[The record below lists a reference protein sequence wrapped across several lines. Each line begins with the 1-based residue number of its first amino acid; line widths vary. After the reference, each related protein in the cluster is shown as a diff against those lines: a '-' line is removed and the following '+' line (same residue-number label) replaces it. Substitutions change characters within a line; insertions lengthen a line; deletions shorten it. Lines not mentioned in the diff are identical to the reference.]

1 MRPNPQVAASRPSHA
16 AAPPSAVNGYR
27 YDLDGLR
34 GIAIALVVVYHVWF
48 GRVSGGVDIFL
59 VLSGF
64 FFTGM
69 LVRRAGA
76 DSGPSIPAVLRRT
89 ARRLLPA
96 FVVVSAATAVVTVI
110 QRPFTQWSGIADQLL
125 ASLLYV
131 QNWQLART
139 ASDYAAA
146 DASVS
151 PLQHLWSMSVQ
162 GQFYLVALAVV
173 AGIAWTCRRRG
184 RPDLLRRVL
193 GGVLVLGLVASFA
206 YAAVLSQDR
215 QSWAYFDTFA
225 RLWELLA
232 GALLALVVH
241 RVALPRWSRTV
252 LAVSGFAVVLGC
264 GFLVD
269 GAALFPGPA
278 ALIPVGAAV
287 ALILAGAGRSEQP
300 GIVTMMASRPFVELG
315 GLAYSLYLWHWPIL
329 IFYLTWR
336 ERPAVGALGGLAVT
350 LVSLVLAWL
359 TQRLIEAR
367 FQTGSARPRRALTA
381 LVAILGVAVVGTA
394 SGWHVYLVRNPE
406 TTARVGEL
414 DPWLY
419 PGAASL
425 TDGAFAPRTDMRPTL
440 LEASGDLPQPTLDG
454 CISDLST
461 RDVVTCVYG
470 DLTADRTIAVVGSS
484 HAEHWVPALDR
495 IGQQRGIRV
504 ETYLK
509 MGCPLTVAD
518 VPLLAGEPYPECGDW
533 SRDVLDRL
541 RDHRPDWVFSTS
553 SRPNE
558 EGAGDVTPDD
568 YVGLWARLADF
579 GLPFLGI
586 RDTPWLHNDGVPYS
600 VVDCLADGGDA
611 DSCGMPRDDVLAPDN
626 PTLEAARDLL
636 SVHPLDLTDAVCDV
650 AICRAVQGNILVYHD
665 SHHLSATYVRSLV
678 PELDRQIGMATR
690 WW

>member
-1 MRPNPQVAASRPSHA
+1 MATSRPRVAASPSTA
-16 AAPPSAVNGYR
+16 GGYR

-69 LVRRAGA
+69 LVRRVGA
-76 DSGPSIPAVLRRT
+76 DSGLSVPAVLRRT

-96 FVVVSAATAVVTVI
+96 LVVVSAATAVVTVI

-162 GQFYLVALAVV
+162 GQFYVLALAVV
-173 AGIAWTCRRRG
+173 AGVAWACRRRIG
-184 RPDLLRRVL
+184 LVRPVL
-193 GGVLVLGLVASFA
+193 GGVLGVGFLVSFG
-206 YAAVLSQDR
+206 YAAALSQDR

-241 RVALPRWSRTV
+241 RVDLPRGWRVV

-264 GFLVD
+264 GFLID

-287 ALILAGAGRSEQP
+287 ALILAGAGPSEQP
-300 GIVTMMASRPFVELG
+300 GVVAMLASRPFVELG

-336 ERPAVGALGGLAVT
+336 ERPAVGALGGLAVI

-367 FQTGSARPRRALTA
+367 FQGGARPGRALTA
-381 LVAILGVAVVGTA
+381 LVAVLGVAVVGSA
-394 SGWHVYLVRNPE
+394 SGWHAYLVRNPE

-425 TDGAFAPRTDMRPTL
+425 TDGLFAPRADMRPTL
-440 LEASGDLPQPTLDG
+440 LEAPGDLPQPTLDG

-470 DLTADRTIAVVGSS
+470 DVSADRTIAVVGSS

-518 VPLLAGEPYPECGDW
+518 VPLLAGEPYPDCGDW

-553 SRPNE
+553 TRPNE

-568 YVGLWARLADF
+568 YVGLWERLADF

-586 RDTPWLHNDGVPYS
+586 RDTPWLHHDGVPYS
-600 VVDCLADGGDA
+600 AVDCLADGGDA
-611 DSCGMPRDDVLAPDN
+611 DSCGLPRDEVLAPDN
-626 PTLEAARDLL
+626 PTVEAARDLP

-650 AICRAVQGNILVYHD
+650 AICRAAQGNILVYHD
-665 SHHLSATYVRSLV
+665 SHHLSATYVRSLA

>member
-1 MRPNPQVAASRPSHA
+1 MRTNHQVATSRPRA
-16 AAPPSAVNGYR
+16 AASPSTAGGYR

-69 LVRRAGA
+69 LVRRVDAN
-76 DSGPSIPAVLRRT
+76 SGLSIAAVLRRT

-96 FVVVSAATAVVTVI
+96 LVVVAAATAVVTVV

-162 GQFYLVALAVV
+162 GQFYVLALAVV
-173 AGIAWTCRRRG
+173 AGVAWTCRRRTG
-184 RPDLLRRVL
+184 LVRPLL
-193 GGVLVLGLVASFA
+193 GGILGAGFLVSFG
-206 YAAVLSQDR
+206 YAAALSQDR

-241 RVALPRWSRTV
+241 RVDLPRGWRV
-252 LAVSGFAVVLGC
+252 ALAVSGFAVVLGC

-287 ALILAGAGRSEQP
+287 ALILAGAGPSEQP
-300 GIVTMMASRPFVELG
+300 GVVRMLASRPFVELG

-329 IFYLTWR
+329 IFYLTRR
-336 ERPAVGALGGLAVT
+336 ERPAVGALGGLAVI

-359 TQRLIEAR
+359 TQRLIEVR
-367 FQTGSARPRRALTA
+367 FQGGARPGRALTA
-381 LVAILGVAVVGTA
+381 LIAILGVAVVGSA
-394 SGWHVYLVRNPE
+394 SGWHAYLARNPE

-440 LEASGDLPQPTLDG
+440 LEAPGDLPPPTVDG

-470 DLTADRTIAVVGSS
+470 DVTADRTIAVVGSS
-484 HAEHWVPALDR
+484 HAEHWMPALDR

-518 VPLLAGEPYPECGDW
+518 VPLLAGEPYPDCGDW

-558 EGAGDVTPDD
+558 EGAGDVTPTD
-568 YVGLWARLADF
+568 YVGLWERLADF

-586 RDTPWLHNDGVPYS
+586 RDTPWLHHDGVPYS
-600 VVDCLADGGDA
+600 AVDCLADGGDA
-611 DSCGMPRDDVLAPDN
+611 DSCGLPRDDVLAPDN
-626 PTLEAARDLL
+626 PTVEAARDLP

-665 SHHLSATYVRSLV
+665 SHHLSATYVRSLA
-678 PELDRQIGMATR
+678 PELDRQVGMATR

>member
-1 MRPNPQVAASRPSHA
+1 MRTNHQVATSRPRHA
-16 AAPPSAVNGYR
+16 AAPPSTVGGYR

-69 LVRRAGA
+69 LVRRVCA

-96 FVVVSAATAVVTVI
+96 LVVVTAATAVVTVV

-125 ASLLYV
+125 ASLGYV

-162 GQFYLVALAVV
+162 GQFYLLALAVV
-173 AGIAWTCRRRG
+173 AGVAWTCRRRIG
-184 RPDLLRRVL
+184 LVRPLL
-193 GGVLVLGLVASFA
+193 GGVLGAGFVASFV
-206 YAAVLSQDR
+206 YAAALSQDR

-232 GALLALVVH
+232 GALLAHVVH
-241 RVALPRWSRTV
+241 RVDLPRGWRV
-252 LAVSGFAVVLGC
+252 ILAVSGFAVVLGC

-287 ALILAGAGRSEQP
+287 ALILAGTGGGSEQP
-300 GIVTMMASRPFVELG
+300 GVVTMLASRPFVELG

-336 ERPAVGALGGLAVT
+336 ERPAVGALGGLAVIV
-350 LVSLVLAWL
+350 VSLVLAWL

-367 FQTGSARPRRALTA
+367 FQTGARPRRLLTA
-381 LVAILGVAVVGTA
+381 LVALLGVAVVGTA
-394 SGWHVYLVRNPE
+394 SGWHAYLVRNPE

-440 LEASGDLPQPTLDG
+440 LEASGDLPQPSVDG

-470 DLTADRTIAVVGSS
+470 DASADRTIAVVGSS

-518 VPLLAGEPYPECGDW
+518 VPLLAGEPYPDCGDW

-553 SRPNE
+553 SRPND

-586 RDTPWLHNDGVPYS
+586 RDTPWLHDDGVPYS
-600 VVDCLADGGDA
+600 AVDCLADGGDA

-626 PTLEAARDLL
+626 PTLEAARDLP
-636 SVHPLDLTDAVCDV
+636 SVYPLDLTDAVCDV
-650 AICRAVQGNILVYHD
+650 AICRVVQGNILVYHD

>member
-1 MRPNPQVAASRPSHA
+1 MRTNHQVATSRPRA
-16 AAPPSAVNGYR
+16 AASPSTAGGYR

-69 LVRRAGA
+69 LVRRVDAN
-76 DSGPSIPAVLRRT
+76 SGLSIAAVLRRT

-96 FVVVSAATAVVTVI
+96 LVVVAAATAVVTVV

-162 GQFYLVALAVV
+162 GQFYVLALAVV
-173 AGIAWTCRRRG
+173 AGVAWTCRRRTG
-184 RPDLLRRVL
+184 LVRPLL
-193 GGVLVLGLVASFA
+193 GGILGAGFLVSFG
-206 YAAVLSQDR
+206 YAAALSQNR

-241 RVALPRWSRTV
+241 RVDLPRGWRV
-252 LAVSGFAVVLGC
+252 ALAMSGFAVVLGC

-287 ALILAGAGRSEQP
+287 ALILAGTGPSDQP
-300 GIVTMMASRPFVELG
+300 GVVRMLASRPFVELG

-336 ERPAVGALGGLAVT
+336 ERPAVGALGGLAVI

-359 TQRLIEAR
+359 TQRLLEAR
-367 FQTGSARPRRALTA
+367 FQGGARPGRALTA
-381 LVAILGVAVVGTA
+381 LVALLGVAVVGSA
-394 SGWHVYLVRNPE
+394 SGWHAYLVRNPE

-425 TDGAFAPRTDMRPTL
+425 TDGLFAPRADMRPTL
-440 LEASGDLPQPTLDG
+440 LEAPGDLPQPTLDG

-470 DLTADRTIAVVGSS
+470 DPSADRTIAVVGSS

-495 IGQQRGIRV
+495 IGQQRGVRV

-518 VPLLAGEPYPECGDW
+518 VPLLAGEPYPDCGDW

-553 SRPNE
+553 SRPND

-568 YVGLWARLADF
+568 YVGLWERLADF

-586 RDTPWLHNDGVPYS
+586 RDTPWLHHDGVPYS
-600 VVDCLADGGDA
+600 AVDCLADRGDA
-611 DSCGMPRDDVLAPDN
+611 DSCGLPRDDVLAPDN
-626 PTLEAARDLL
+626 PTVEAARDLP

-650 AICRAVQGNILVYHD
+650 AICRVVQGNILVYHD
-665 SHHLSATYVRSLV
+665 SHHLSATYVRSLA
-678 PELDRQIGMATR
+678 PELDRQVGMATR

>member
-1 MRPNPQVAASRPSHA
+1 MATSRPRHA
-16 AAPPSAVNGYR
+16 AVPPSSGYR

-48 GRVSGGVDIFL
+48 GRVSGGVDILL

-69 LVRRAGA
+69 LLRRVGA
-76 DSGPSIPAVLRRT
+76 NSGPSVPAVLRRT

-96 FVVVSAATAVVTVI
+96 LVVVSAATAVAAVI

-125 ASLLYV
+125 ASLLYA

-162 GQFYLVALAVV
+162 GQFYVLALAVV
-173 AGIAWTCRRRG
+173 AGVAWACRRRIG
-184 RPDLLRRVL
+184 LVRPVL
-193 GGVLVLGLVASFA
+193 GGVLGAGFLVSFG
-206 YAAVLSQDR
+206 YAAALSEDR

-241 RVALPRWSRTV
+241 RVDLPRGWRVV

-264 GFLVD
+264 GFLID

-287 ALILAGAGRSEQP
+287 ALILAGTGPSDQP
-300 GIVTMMASRPFVELG
+300 GVVTMLASRPFVELG

-329 IFYLTWR
+329 IFYLAWR
-336 ERPAVGALGGLAVT
+336 ERPAVGALGGLAVI

-359 TQRLIEAR
+359 TQRLIESR
-367 FQTGSARPRRALTA
+367 FQGGARPGRALTA
-381 LVAILGVAVVGTA
+381 LVAVLGVAVVGSA
-394 SGWHVYLVRNPE
+394 SGWHAYLVRNPE

-425 TDGAFAPRTDMRPTL
+425 TDGLFAPRADMRPTL

-470 DLTADRTIAVVGSS
+470 DASADRTIAVVGSS

-495 IGQQRGIRV
+495 IGQQRGVRV

-518 VPLLAGEPYPECGDW
+518 VPLLAGEPYPDCGDW

-553 SRPNE
+553 TRPNE

-568 YVGLWARLADF
+568 YVGLWERLADF

-586 RDTPWLHNDGVPYS
+586 RDTPWLHHDGVPYS
-600 VVDCLADGGDA
+600 AVDCLADGGDA
-611 DSCGMPRDDVLAPDN
+611 DSCGLPRDEVLAPDN
-626 PTLEAARDLL
+626 PTVEAARDLP

-678 PELDRQIGMATR
+678 PELDRQIGVATR

>member
-1 MRPNPQVAASRPSHA
+1 MRTNHQVATSRPRA
-16 AAPPSAVNGYR
+16 AASPSTAGGYR

-48 GRVSGGVDIFL
+48 GRVSGGVDNFL

-69 LVRRAGA
+69 LVRRVGA
-76 DSGPSIPAVLRRT
+76 NSGPSIPAVLRRT

-96 FVVVSAATAVVTVI
+96 LVVVTAATAVATVV

-162 GQFYLVALAVV
+162 GQFYVLALAVV
-173 AGIAWTCRRRG
+173 AGVAWTCRRRTG
-184 RPDLLRRVL
+184 LVRPLL
-193 GGVLVLGLVASFA
+193 GGILGAGFLVSFG
-206 YAAVLSQDR
+206 YAATLSQDR

-241 RVALPRWSRTV
+241 RVDLPRGWRV
-252 LAVSGFAVVLGC
+252 ALAMSGFAVVLGC

-287 ALILAGAGRSEQP
+287 ALILAGAGPSEQP

-329 IFYLTWR
+329 IFYLAWR
-336 ERPAVGALGGLAVT
+336 ERPAVGALGGLAVI

-367 FQTGSARPRRALTA
+367 FQGGARPGRALTA
-381 LVAILGVAVVGTA
+381 LIAILGVAVVGAA

-440 LEASGDLPQPTLDG
+440 LEAPGDLPQPTVDG
-454 CISDLST
+454 CISDLSN

-470 DLTADRTIAVVGSS
+470 DVSADRTIAVVGSS

-495 IGQQRGIRV
+495 IGRQRGVRV

-518 VPLLAGEPYPECGDW
+518 VPLLAGEPYPDCGDW

-558 EGAGDVTPDD
+558 EGAGDVTPTD
-568 YVGLWARLADF
+568 YVGLWERLADF

-586 RDTPWLHNDGVPYS
+586 RDTPWLHHDGVPYS
-600 VVDCLADGGDA
+600 AVDCLADGGDA
-611 DSCGMPRDDVLAPDN
+611 DSCGLPRDDVLAPDN
-626 PTLEAARDLL
+626 PTVEAARDLP

-665 SHHLSATYVRSLV
+665 SHHLSATYVRSLA
-678 PELDRQIGMATR
+678 PELDRQVGMATR

>member
-1 MRPNPQVAASRPSHA
+1 MRTNHQVATSRPRA
-16 AAPPSAVNGYR
+16 AASPSTAGAYR

-69 LVRRAGA
+69 LVRRVGA
-76 DSGPSIPAVLRRT
+76 NSGPSIPAVLRRT

-96 FVVVSAATAVVTVI
+96 LVVVTAATAVVTVV

-139 ASDYAAA
+139 AADYAAA

-162 GQFYLVALAVV
+162 GQFYVLALAVV
-173 AGIAWTCRRRG
+173 AGVAWTCRRRIG
-184 RPDLLRRVL
+184 LVRPLL
-193 GGVLVLGLVASFA
+193 GGVLGAGFLVSFG
-206 YAAVLSQDR
+206 YAAALSQDR

-241 RVALPRWSRTV
+241 RVDLPRGWRV
-252 LAVSGFAVVLGC
+252 ALAVSGFAVVLGC

-287 ALILAGAGRSEQP
+287 ALILAGAGPSDQP
-300 GIVTMMASRPFVELG
+300 GVVTMLASRPFVELG
-315 GLAYSLYLWHWPIL
+315 RLAYSLYLWHWPIL

-336 ERPAVGALGGLAVT
+336 ERPAVGALGGLAVI

-359 TQRLIEAR
+359 TQRLIEMR
-367 FQTGSARPRRALTA
+367 FQGGARPGRALTA
-381 LVAILGVAVVGTA
+381 LVAVLGVAVVGSA
-394 SGWHVYLVRNPE
+394 SGWHAYLARNPE

-425 TDGAFAPRTDMRPTL
+425 TDGVFAPRADMRPTL
-440 LEASGDLPQPTLDG
+440 LEAPGDLPQPTVDG

-470 DLTADRTIAVVGSS
+470 DVSADRTIAVVGSS

-495 IGQQRGIRV
+495 IGRQRGVRV

-518 VPLLAGEPYPECGDW
+518 VPLLAGEPYPDCGDW

-558 EGAGDVTPDD
+558 EGAGDVTPAD
-568 YVGLWARLADF
+568 YVGLWERLADF

-586 RDTPWLHNDGVPYS
+586 RDTPWLHHDGVPYS
-600 VVDCLADGGDA
+600 AVDCLADGGDA
-611 DSCGMPRDDVLAPDN
+611 DSCGLPRDDVLAPDN
-626 PTLEAARDLL
+626 PTVEAARHLP

-650 AICRAVQGNILVYHD
+650 AICRVVQGNILVYHD
-665 SHHLSATYVRSLV
+665 SHHLSATYVRSLA
-678 PELDRQIGMATR
+678 PELDRQVGMATR

>member
-1 MRPNPQVAASRPSHA
+1 MRTNHQVATSRPRA
-16 AAPPSAVNGYR
+16 AASPSTAGGYR

-69 LVRRAGA
+69 LVRRVGA
-76 DSGPSIPAVLRRT
+76 NSGVSIAAVLRRT

-96 FVVVSAATAVVTVI
+96 LVVVTAATAVVTVV

-162 GQFYLVALAVV
+162 GQFYVLALAVV
-173 AGIAWTCRRRG
+173 AGVAWTCRRRTG
-184 RPDLLRRVL
+184 LVRPLL
-193 GGVLVLGLVASFA
+193 GGILGAGFLVSFG
-206 YAAVLSQDR
+206 YAATLSQDR

-241 RVALPRWSRTV
+241 RVDLPRGWRV
-252 LAVSGFAVVLGC
+252 ALAVSGFAVVLGC

-287 ALILAGAGRSEQP
+287 ALILAGTGPSERP
-300 GIVTMMASRPFVELG
+300 GVVTMMASRPFVELG

-336 ERPAVGALGGLAVT
+336 ERPAVGALGGLAVI

-359 TQRLIEAR
+359 TQRLIEVR
-367 FQTGSARPRRALTA
+367 FQGGARPGRALTA
-381 LVAILGVAVVGTA
+381 LVAVLGVAVVGSA
-394 SGWHVYLVRNPE
+394 SGWHAYLARNPE

-440 LEASGDLPQPTLDG
+440 LEAPGDLPPPTVDG

-470 DLTADRTIAVVGSS
+470 DVTADRTIAVVGSS
-484 HAEHWVPALDR
+484 HAEHWMPALDR

-518 VPLLAGEPYPECGDW
+518 VPLLAGEPYPDCGDW

-568 YVGLWARLADF
+568 YVGLWERLADF

-586 RDTPWLHNDGVPYS
+586 RDTPWLHHDGVPYS
-600 VVDCLADGGDA
+600 AVDCLADGGDA
-611 DSCGMPRDDVLAPDN
+611 DSCGLPRDDVLAPDN
-626 PTLEAARDLL
+626 PTVEAARDLP

-665 SHHLSATYVRSLV
+665 SHHLSATYVRSLA
-678 PELDRQIGMATR
+678 PELDRQVGMATR

>member
-1 MRPNPQVAASRPSHA
+1 MRTNHQVATSRPRGA
-16 AAPPSAVNGYR
+16 ASPSPAGAYR

-69 LVRRAGA
+69 LVRRVGA
-76 DSGPSIPAVLRRT
+76 NSGPSISAVLRRT

-96 FVVVSAATAVVTVI
+96 LVVVTAATAVVTVV

-162 GQFYLVALAVV
+162 GQFYVLALVVV
-173 AGIAWTCRRRG
+173 AGVAWTCRRRIG
-184 RPDLLRRVL
+184 LVRPLL
-193 GGVLVLGLVASFA
+193 GGVLGAGFLVSFG
-206 YAAVLSQDR
+206 YAAALSQDR

-241 RVALPRWSRTV
+241 RVDLPRGWRVT

-287 ALILAGAGRSEQP
+287 ALILAGTGPSDQP
-300 GIVTMMASRPFVELG
+300 GVVTMLASRPFVELG

-336 ERPAVGALGGLAVT
+336 ERPAVGALGGLAVI

-367 FQTGSARPRRALTA
+367 FQTGSARPGRALTA
-381 LVAILGVAVVGTA
+381 LVALLGVAVVGSA
-394 SGWHVYLVRNPE
+394 SGWHAYLVRNPE

-425 TDGAFAPRTDMRPTL
+425 TDGLFAPRADMRPTL
-440 LEASGDLPQPTLDG
+440 LEAPGDLPQPTLDG

-470 DLTADRTIAVVGSS
+470 DVTADRTIAVVGSS

-495 IGQQRGIRV
+495 IGQQRGVRV

-518 VPLLAGEPYPECGDW
+518 VPLLAGEPYPDCGDW

-553 SRPNE
+553 SRPND

-568 YVGLWARLADF
+568 YVGLWERLADF

-586 RDTPWLHNDGVPYS
+586 RDTPWLHHDGVPYS
-600 VVDCLADGGDA
+600 AVDCLADGGDA
-611 DSCGMPRDDVLAPDN
+611 DSCGLPRDDVLAPDN
-626 PTLEAARDLL
+626 PTVEAARDLP

-665 SHHLSATYVRSLV
+665 SHHLSATYVRSLA
-678 PELDRQIGMATR
+678 PELDRQVGMATR

>member
-1 MRPNPQVAASRPSHA
+1 VRTNHQVATSRPRA
-16 AAPPSAVNGYR
+16 AASPSTAGGYR

-69 LVRRAGA
+69 LVRRVGA
-76 DSGPSIPAVLRRT
+76 NSGVSIAAVLRRT

-96 FVVVSAATAVVTVI
+96 LVVVTAATAVVTVG

-162 GQFYLVALAVV
+162 GQFYVLALAVV
-173 AGIAWTCRRRG
+173 AGVAWTCRRRTG
-184 RPDLLRRVL
+184 LVRPLL
-193 GGVLVLGLVASFA
+193 GGILGAGFLVSFG
-206 YAAVLSQDR
+206 YAATLSQDR

-241 RVALPRWSRTV
+241 RVDLPRWCRVV
-252 LAVSGFAVVLGC
+252 LAVAGFAVVLGC

-287 ALILAGAGRSEQP
+287 ALILAGAGPSEQP
-300 GIVTMMASRPFVELG
+300 GVVTMMASRPFVELG

-336 ERPAVGALGGLAVT
+336 ERPAVGALGGLAVI

-359 TQRLIEAR
+359 TQRLIEVR
-367 FQTGSARPRRALTA
+367 FQGGARPGRALTA
-381 LVAILGVAVVGTA
+381 LVAVLGVAVVGSA
-394 SGWHVYLVRNPE
+394 SGWHAYLARNPE

-440 LEASGDLPQPTLDG
+440 LEAPGDLPQPTLDG

-470 DLTADRTIAVVGSS
+470 DVTADRTIAVVGSS
-484 HAEHWVPALDR
+484 HAEHWMPALDR

-518 VPLLAGEPYPECGDW
+518 VPLLAGEPYPDCGDW

-558 EGAGDVTPDD
+558 EGAGDVTPTD
-568 YVGLWARLADF
+568 YVGLWERLADF

-586 RDTPWLHNDGVPYS
+586 RDTPWLHHDGVPYS
-600 VVDCLADGGDA
+600 AVDCLADGGDA
-611 DSCGMPRDDVLAPDN
+611 DSCGLPRDDVLAPDN
-626 PTLEAARDLL
+626 PTVEAARDLP

-665 SHHLSATYVRSLV
+665 SHHLSATYVRSLA
-678 PELDRQIGMATR
+678 PELDRQVGMATR